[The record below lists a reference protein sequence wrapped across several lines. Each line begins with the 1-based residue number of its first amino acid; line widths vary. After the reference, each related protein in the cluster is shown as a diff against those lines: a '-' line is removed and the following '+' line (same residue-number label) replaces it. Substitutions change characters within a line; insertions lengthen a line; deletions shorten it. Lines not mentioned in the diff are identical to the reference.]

1 MAAPLYT
8 KTHFRAEV
16 WQFHKEPM
24 FDINCLNRM
33 TINLM
38 AAHMLESV
46 GRKPEPHRLYFLD
59 LVFWSLEQGHAEVE
73 KSVSE
78 TIYAMASWRP
88 QRIMNFLDLLPG
100 QEYNPEGWES
110 AQTPIDLALLV
121 LKDIEDRMFV
131 KFPWYGSFES

>member
-1 MAAPLYT
+1 
-8 KTHFRAEV
+8 
-16 WQFHKEPM
+16 
-24 FDINCLNRM
+24 M

-121 LKDIEDRMFV
+121 LKDIEGRMFV